1 MFFLLIFLCISG
13 SIQAPLRPSP
23 GCELR
28 DITEDGS
35 AGIRA
40 CLCDSDLCNNK
51 TLPDISHANNGH
63 KEAIQSVAALSSSTT
78 MRGITTLPIL
88 AEIVNKSPPPN
99 KVLQEVPRSSGGFK
113 VDFDNS
119 FDTFDVDEA
128 IETCPDGFIKVDK
141 ECFYTSR
148 DKVTWIEAR
157 KLCENRSSI
166 LLAIENELKSIK
178 LSNLLKSV
186 VRRHY
191 NEFWTSGNDIIRE
204 GDWVWADDKWRKVPD
219 FGWSEQSFS
228 SIEENCLVWVVEMPD
243 PGAVVTD
250 GWHGASCCNM
260 HRYICQ
266 YDPGSPVS

>member
-1 MFFLLIFLCISG
+1 M
-13 SIQAPLRPSP
+13 
-23 GCELR
+23 
-28 DITEDGS
+28 TEDGS

-51 TLPDISHANNGH
+51 TLPDIGPANNTH
-63 KEAIQSVAALSSSTT
+63 KETIHSAAASSSTT
-78 MRGITTLPIL
+78 MKSITTLPIL
-88 AEIVNKSPPPN
+88 AEIDKSPPTNNIP
-99 KVLQEVPRSSGGFK
+99 QEVPRASGGFK

-119 FDTFDVDEA
+119 FLSAEDVEK
-128 IETCPDGFIKVDK
+128 CPKGFKKVDK
-141 ECFYTSR
+141 DCFYISS

-157 KLCENRSSI
+157 KLCENRSSK
-166 LLAIENELKSIK
+166 LLAIESEFISIK
-178 LSNLLKSV
+178 LSNLLQSI

-191 NEFWTSGNDIIRE
+191 NEFWTSGNDIIKE

-219 FGWSEQSFS
+219 FGWSEQSVS

-243 PGAVVTD
+243 PGAVVSD

-266 YDPGSPVS
+266 LSV